1 MDHKQALI
9 TILTFNRET
18 NNAVSELSVQYASGV
33 LTETEFLKGV
43 IDLAN
48 RTNAVPKES
57 LEEFAKGAFP
67 YGVAAGKWEDDGEN
81 CKYSDDFA
89 SLRDAIVAWEE
100 YNTMPWSRIE
110 FRVDNF
116 VYGLDPAKI
125 RKAQKM
131 KMDDGETRT
140 IYMPCDANGHFI
152 NR

>member
-48 RTNAVPKES
+48 RANAVPKES

-67 YGVAAGKWEDDGEN
+67 YGVVAGNWDGDEEN

-100 YNTMPWSRIE
+100 HNTRPWSRIE

-116 VYGLDPAKI
+116 IYGLDPHKVM
-125 RKAQKM
+125 REQKVEI
-131 KMDDGETRT
+131 DGKKTSIFSR
-140 IYMPCDANGHFI
+140 CDANGHFI